1 MKKLIKN
8 VVMLDMTAATL
19 ESVEGLTVN
28 NAVRVFVTAST
39 RPLLGHIQF
48 GNLVSIIEIPDGASA
63 SSINGSVTIDGNY
76 ESSLE
81 GKQTYFMI
89 NGSLLIKNDVTPET
103 LSRIFSAG
111 GDINGSITLPDT
123 LTALC
128 PMLNIKVNGSIN
140 AYPSDSLL
148 YTGDI
153 TVNNGFLSGL
163 PENAKITAAKP
174 GNVFIAPDTDP
185 KLFSRHISELYVF
198 GDTIVPSALCDV
210 FYKAA
215 RLYEKVTVIPEG
227 FVYSDKPLT
236 INRAG
241 IYTLK
246 GKSLYTPHNIVF
258 KDGFTENQINQ
269 LDFRLETE
277 KAAIVPDCIVDAVF
291 DRIKADGFYTYQ
303 GKLVTVNDEMN
314 VNKLNHGETAVCSY
328 LINQDA
334 LLSIP
339 EDMTAEE
346 IEQTIGEI
354 FLYGDIAL
362 REAHVSAI
370 KEKIVIEEGNL
381 IIDDTSEDE
390 AESDRNDDDD
400 AASGYDIVIGN
411 AVEFKL

>member
-19 ESVEGLTVN
+19 ESVEGLTIN
-28 NAVRVFVTAST
+28 NAVRVFVTTST

-48 GNLVSIIEIPDGASA
+48 GNLVSVIEIPDGASA

-76 ESSLE
+76 ESSLGE
-81 GKQTYFMI
+81 KQTYFMI

-123 LTALC
+123 LTSLY
-128 PMLNIKVNGSIN
+128 PNLRIKVNGSVKT
-140 AYPSDSLL
+140 YPSDSLL

-153 TVNNGFLSGL
+153 TINNGFLSGL
-163 PENAKITAAKP
+163 PENAKITAAMP
-174 GNVFIAPDTDP
+174 GNVFIAPDTEP
-185 KLFSRHISELYVF
+185 KLFSRHVSELTVF
-198 GDTIVPSALCDV
+198 GNTLVPSALCDV

-215 RLYEKVTVIPEG
+215 RIYEKVTVIPEG
-227 FVYSDKPLT
+227 FVYSDKSLT

-258 KDGFTENQINQ
+258 KDGLNENHFNQ

-277 KAAIVPDCIVDAVF
+277 KAAIIPEGIADAVF
-291 DRIKADGFYTYQ
+291 DKVKANGFYTYQ
-303 GKLVTVNDEMN
+303 GKLVTVNDEMS
-314 VNKLNHGETAVCSY
+314 VNKLNHGDTAVYSY
-328 LINQDA
+328 LVNQDA

-339 EDMTAEE
+339 ENMSAEE

-354 FLYGDIAL
+354 FLYGDITL
-362 REAHVSAI
+362 REAQVSAI
-370 KEKIVIEEGNL
+370 KEKTAIEEGSF
-381 IIDDTSEDE
+381 IITNDALEDNVE
-390 AESDRNDDDD
+390 ENSNDDV
-400 AASGYDIVIGN
+400 ASEYDVVIGN